1 MITIENI
8 AELRVALADAKGQ
21 GAKIALVPTMGAL
34 HAGHMAL
41 VDYARTQAEF
51 IIGTI
56 FVNPRQFGP
65 KEDFTSY
72 PRALAADKAK
82 LEVAGVDILWAPT
95 PLTMYPQGYVTN
107 VRVPGLSETLCGAA
121 RPGHFDGVATVV
133 TKLFTIMR
141 PDVAVFGEKDWQQLA
156 IIRRLNEDLNLNV
169 EIHGLPIVREADG
182 LAMSSRNLYLNAQER
197 AQAVALPQALA
208 RAQAQ
213 LRAGGDVADIRA
225 QAMREI
231 VQGGFAAV
239 DYVELVDAATLA
251 PLATITAPARLLA
264 AAHMGSTRL
273 IDNVAV

>member
-1 MITIENI
+1 VITIENI